1 MVGLSESLIGGGVCS
16 RSPVSRLAA
25 AGATLSGP
33 RGFPGFL
40 PSSAIPTPTRQA
52 RTSPLRQEEGPGLKP
67 ETVEA
72 KYIPL
77 ERPARVRRQVRM
89 RGVCVA
95 GWADATDLTVPLP
108 CSKPARFHVEFV
120 TKVCPT
126 ASLIYVLGLERC
138 YLKVI
143 ENCAEGRQGR
153 SIAGFMPSQNAR
165 HGPWNTAGSPSAVR
179 YKVD

>member
-25 AGATLSGP
+25 AGATLSLP
-33 RGFPGFL
+33 RGSPGFL

-77 ERPARVRRQVRM
+77 ERPAPVRRQVRM
-89 RGVCVA
+89 TGICVA
-95 GWADATDLTVPLP
+95 GWADATDLALP
-108 CSKPARFHVEFV
+108 PAVFQ
-120 TKVCPT
+120 
-126 ASLIYVLGLERC
+126 A
-138 YLKVI
+138 
-143 ENCAEGRQGR
+143 
-153 SIAGFMPSQNAR
+153 
-165 HGPWNTAGSPSAVR
+165 SAVPR
-179 YKVD
+179 GVRDQGPPRGIFDPCALFGTLLS